1 MLIFAIAT
9 GFALLIVGVPIFM
22 VFVITGGLVTGV
34 HLGIPWSS
42 IAQQV
47 LDSLTKYMLLAIP
60 LYILAANIMA
70 QGGLSQRLVNMFISF
85 VRHVR
90 GGLALALVMSI
101 ALFSAISGSILASI
115 VAIGGIMI
123 PLMVKHGYSRSFAA
137 AMCAAVAGIDALIP
151 PSNIAIIYSAITG
164 VSVGKTFM
172 AGLIPGTFQALVLV
186 AVSILMTGKVGVM
199 PKASWKERWQATCSA
214 LPVLGMPVMILGGIY
229 AGIFSPVEAAAIACV
244 YALIFSCLVYRE
256 LTISGLWDAL
266 KQTVE
271 TTAIIFGLI
280 AAASFLSVALAYT
293 RIPQHITDVIL
304 ALGVNPLLF
313 IFAAALVW
321 LILGTFLEA
330 IPNIYLTV
338 PIAFPIAMALQIDLL
353 QLYVICCVFVGIG
366 LITPP
371 VCVGAYTAAAVAD
384 EPPERVIQHL
394 FPVYTIVLVGCGV
407 VYMLL
412 PSFSTWIPG
421 MMK

>member
-1 MLIFAIAT
+1 MLIFSVIT
-9 GFALLIVGVPIFM
+9 GFMLLILGIPIFM

-42 IAQQV
+42 ISQQV

-60 LYILAANIMA
+60 LYILAANIMV
-70 QGGLSQRLVNMFISF
+70 QGGLSQRLVGMFISF
-85 VRHVR
+85 VRHFK

-123 PLMVKHGYSRSFAA
+123 PIMVRHGYSKPFAA

-172 AGLIPGTFQALVLV
+172 AGLIPGIFQAIVLV
-186 AVSILMTGKVGVM
+186 AVSILMVGRVGIM
-199 PKASWKERWQATCSA
+199 PAASWKERWLATYSA
-214 LPVLGMPVMILGGIY
+214 LPVLAMPVMILGGIY
-229 AGIFSPVEAAAIACV
+229 TGLFSPVEAAAVACV
-244 YALIFSCLVYRE
+244 YALLVSGFIYRE
-256 LTISGLWDAL
+256 LTLHGLWDAL

-271 TTAIIFGLI
+271 TTATIFGLI

-293 RIPQHITDVIL
+293 RVPQQITEVIL
-304 ALGVNPLLF
+304 AWGVSPLLF
-313 IFAAALVW
+313 LFAAALVW

-338 PIAFPIAMALQIDLL
+338 PIAFPVATVLHVDLL
-353 QLYVICCVFVGIG
+353 QLYVTCCVFVGIG

-371 VCVGAYTAAAVAD
+371 VCVGAYTAAAVAG
-384 EPPERVIQHL
+384 EPPERVIRHL
-394 FPVYTIVLVGCGV
+394 FPVYTLVLIACGL
-407 VYMLL
+407 VYMLI
-412 PSFSTWIPG
+412 PQFSTWIPG

>member
-1 MLIFAIAT
+1 MLIFAIVT
-9 GFALLIVGVPIFM
+9 GFSLLILGVPIFM
-22 VFVITGGLVTGV
+22 IFVISGGLVTGF

-47 LDSLTKYMLLAIP
+47 LDSVTKYMLLAIP
-60 LYILAANIMA
+60 LYILAANIMF
-70 QGGLSQRLVNMFISF
+70 QGGLSQRLVDMFISF
-85 VRHVR
+85 VRHLK

-123 PLMVKHGYSRSFAA
+123 PIMVKHGYSKPFAA

-151 PSNIAIIYSAITG
+151 PSNIAIIFSAITG

-172 AGLIPGTFQALVLV
+172 AGLIPGIFQAIVLV
-186 AVSILMTGKVGVM
+186 AVSILMSRKVGVM
-199 PKASWKERWQATCSA
+199 PTASWKERWQAIYRA

-229 AGIFSPVEAAAIACV
+229 TGIFSPVEAAAVACV
-244 YALIFSCLVYRE
+244 YALIVSSLIYHE
-256 LTISGLWDAL
+256 LTLSGLWDAL

-271 TTAIIFGLI
+271 TTTIIFGLI

-293 RIPQHITDVIL
+293 RIPQQITETIL

-313 IFAAALVW
+313 MFAAALVW

-338 PIAFPIAMALQIDLL
+338 PIAFPIAMALQLDLL

-371 VCVGAYTAAAVAD
+371 VCVGAYTAAAVAN
-384 EPPERVIQHL
+384 EPPEKVIRHL
-394 FPVYTIVLVGCGV
+394 FPVYIIVLIACGL
-407 VYMLL
+407 VYMLI
-412 PSFSTWIPG
+412 PQFSTWIPS
-421 MMK
+421 MME

>member
-1 MLIFAIAT
+1 MLIFAIAI
-9 GFALLIVGVPIFM
+9 GFFLLVVGVPIFM
-22 VFVITGGLVTGV
+22 VFVITGGLITGV
-34 HLGIPWSS
+34 YLGVPWSS

-60 LYILAANIMA
+60 LYILAANIMV

-85 VRHVR
+85 VRHYK
-90 GGLALALVMSI
+90 GGLGLALVMSI

-123 PLMVKHGYSRSFAA
+123 PIMVKHGYSKAFAA

-172 AGLIPGTFQALVLV
+172 AGLIPGFFQAAVLV
-186 AVSILMTGKVGVM
+186 AVSVFMSRDVGVM
-199 PKASWKERWQATCSA
+199 PRASWKERWQATCRA

-229 AGIFSPVEAAAIACV
+229 TGVFSPVEAAAVACV
-244 YALIFSCLVYRE
+244 YALIVSGFIYRE
-256 LTISGLWDAL
+256 LTPYGLWEAL
-266 KQTVE
+266 KLTVE

-293 RIPQHITDVIL
+293 RVPQKITEVIL
-304 ALGVNPLLF
+304 GLGVNPLLF
-313 IFAAALVW
+313 VFAAALVW

-371 VCVGAYTAAAVAD
+371 VCVGAYTSAAVAN
-384 EPPERVIQHL
+384 EPPERVIRHL
-394 FPVYTIVLVGCGV
+394 FPVYTIVLVACGI
-407 VYMLL
+407 VYMLI
-412 PSFSTWIPG
+412 PQFSTWIPG